1 MSASHLRVAILRAS
15 GVDSLQLLADQWL
28 SANIATEVVSMDLAA
43 GDSGRGEGLHLLIV
57 YTDERR
63 VRRE

>member
-1 MSASHLRVAILRAS
+1 MSASHLRVAILKAT
-15 GVDSLQLLADQWL
+15 GADNLQRLADQWL
-28 SANIATEVVSMDLAA
+28 NDNIATEVVSMDLAA

-63 VRRE
+63 VRRA